1 MMKVNVRQN
10 LKPKVL
16 LDSAFPGQGL
26 PMISQEEL
34 IDKIGNFPDV
44 GVVWLAAGE
53 IQVGTIADFL
63 ACPKDESWRRL
74 DSAKVGSGYNGY
86 CTGSVTMD
94 VARELGVGFVAT
106 AGIGGV
112 DWNGKVCSDIPALAD
127 YPGLLV
133 ATAPKDILDLR
144 ATVAAWRKYKVPV
157 YGWRTDR
164 ADGFLFSLGQEILDG
179 VYKNEARGLL
189 LCPIK
194 HELRLRDQNILEA
207 CRKIGLETPAEQSP
221 HPLVNAYLAE
231 VTDGLASR
239 LQLDAL
245 LNNITIALQLER
257 RCNHGNDAYSTC

>member
-10 LKPKVL
+10 LQPKVL

-26 PMISQEEL
+26 PMISKDEL
-34 IDKIGNFPDV
+34 IDKVGSFPHV

-53 IQVGTIADFL
+53 IQVSTIADFL
-63 ACPKDESWRRL
+63 ACPKDQSWRRL
-74 DSAKVGSGYNGY
+74 DSAKVDSGYNGY

-106 AGIGGV
+106 AGIGGL
-112 DWNGKVCSDIPALAD
+112 DWKGKVCSDIPSLAD

-144 ATVAAWRKYKVPV
+144 ATIAAWRKFKVPV
-157 YGWRTDR
+157 YGWKTDR
-164 ADGFLFSLGQEILDG
+164 ADGFLFSLQPETLDG
-179 VYKNEARGLL
+179 VYKNEKRGLL

-194 HELRLRDQNILEA
+194 HELRLKDQNILEA
-207 CRKIGLETPAEQSP
+207 CRKIGFETPAEQSP

-245 LNNITIALQLER
+245 LHNIATALQIEEEMQP
-257 RCNHGNDAYSTC
+257 